1 MILDNSSERKIHRNK
16 KDGKTYYAD
25 IPLGLYI
32 VRGDSVVL
40 LGQVKDTDNTDSN
53 NNDDD
58 DAGMLNVELE
68 ELQEMISKDDDG
80 AEEKAEQQQE
90 EILEWDFDKDL
101 QA

>member
-1 MILDNSSERKIHRNK
+1 MILDDSSERKIYRNK
-16 KDGKTYYAD
+16 AGVTCYAD

-40 LGQVKDTDNTDSN
+40 MGQV

-58 DAGMLNVELE
+58 DHDQDQSTPHGMKRMELE
-68 ELQEMISKDDDG
+68 ELQEMISK
-80 AEEKAEQQQE
+80 EEEQEQE